1 MKTYLW
7 ILISIIILIIVIRYF
22 ITYCP
27 KQYLDKI
34 KALFKKKKTWVVIG
48 IIFLSPIV
56 FYSIGTWIL
65 YLIYGDCFDGYYT
78 SYQSVL
84 YYEEQ
89 NYYRLTEK
97 DDIEDAHAY
106 GDGIWTTEPAFISG
120 DEVVFPYIDYWLPK
134 IFYDDLS
141 LPGDKEP
148 IYLKVQTLG
157 GTIYFKREG

>member
-1 MKTYLW
+1 MKFFGAS
-7 ILISIIILIIVIRYF
+7 IIIILITIIIIRYF

-48 IIFLSPIV
+48 ITLLSPIV

-89 NYYRLTEK
+89 NYYRV
-97 DDIEDAHAY
+97 IEEGEIDAAY
-106 GDGIWTTEPAFISG
+106 TYGKGIWTTEPRYVLGNEIA
-120 DEVVFPYIDYWLPK
+120 FPYVEYWLPK

-141 LPGDKEP
+141 FPGDKEP
-148 IYLKVQTLG
+148 IYLKVNTLG